1 MAERTSPQPRVARS
15 VERLADALSLAL
27 LGAVAIIAALTF
39 RHYGLGWDDY
49 THAEYGGLL
58 LRLYGSG
65 FTDQRALSFVN
76 LYAYGGGFDMVAA
89 LVAKILPFDLFET
102 RRLVGAAAGIA
113 GLFIVWRIARRLGG
127 PLAGLLAL
135 ALLTTCPLYYGHMFI
150 NPKDAP
156 FAVAMA
162 VLALG
167 LVRAFDAYPT
177 PSIATIALVG
187 IGFGLSF
194 GARVMGALAVIPAA
208 ASLGVILAVEARK
221 DTHDALR
228 RAGRFLLRLLPA
240 LLIAYAVMAV
250 VWPWS
255 VVSPLNPL
263 RALFYFSHFFEKP
276 WQELFDGTILE
287 VTDMPRRYVPTLLF
301 FKVPEVFSVLGLA
314 GALGA
319 LAATANA
326 AVPVERRAAL
336 LFLAVSA
343 LFPIAYAV
351 LTRPAGYN
359 GVRHFVFVLAPFAVL
374 GGLAGAWLIARTMR
388 VSQIGAAAV
397 AVLIVAGLVEPT
409 VAIFSLH
416 PYEYTYFNAL
426 AGGVKGADG
435 RHMLDYWGL
444 ATKEAAQGLRAK
456 LAAADEQPSPGRRW
470 RVAVCGPQRSAQVGL
485 GRDFVTQWQPQDADF
500 ALSLGAFYCA
510 KIDAPVLVEI
520 AREGVVLA
528 RVYDIRGR
536 EIPTLLTQ
544 PPP

>member
-1 MAERTSPQPRVARS
+1 MSPQPRIARS
-15 VERLADALSLAL
+15 VGRLADALSLAL
-27 LGAVAIIAALTF
+27 LGVVAIIAALTF

-76 LYAYGGGFDMVAA
+76 LYAYGGGFDMLAA
-89 LVAKILPFDLFET
+89 LVAKVLPFDLFET
-102 RRLVGAAAGIA
+102 RRLVGAAVGIA

-135 ALLTTCPLYYGHMFI
+135 ALLSTCPLYYGHMFI
-150 NPKDAP
+150 NAKDAP

-162 VLALG
+162 LLALG

-177 PSIATIALVG
+177 PSIATMAIVG

-194 GARVMGALAVIPAA
+194 GTRVMGALAVIPAA
-208 ASLGVILAVEARK
+208 ASLGVILAVETRKGAR
-221 DTHDALR
+221 DAVR
-228 RAGRFLLRLLPA
+228 RAGRCLLRLLPA

-276 WQELFDGTILE
+276 WQELFDGAIIA
-287 VTDMPRRYVPTLLF
+287 VTDMPRSYVPTLFF
-301 FKVPEVFSVLGLA
+301 FKMPEVFFVLGVA

-319 LAATANA
+319 LAATANP
-326 AVPVERRAAL
+326 AVPVGRRAAL

-343 LFPIAYAV
+343 LFPIAYVV

-359 GVRHFVFVLAPFAVL
+359 GIRHFVFVLAPFAVL
-374 GGLAGAWLIARTMR
+374 GGLAGVWLITRAMR
-388 VSQIGAAAV
+388 VSQIAAAIV
-397 AVLIVAGLVEPT
+397 AALIVAGLVEPT
-409 VAIFSLH
+409 VAIARLH

-435 RHMLDYWGL
+435 RYMLDYWGV

-456 LAAADEQPSPGRRW
+456 LAAAGEQPQPGQRW
-470 RVAVCGPQRSAQVGL
+470 RVAVCGPQRSARVGL
-485 GRDFVTQWQPQDADF
+485 GRGFVTQWQPQNADF
-500 ALSLGAFYCA
+500 ALSLGAFYCV
-510 KIDAPVLVEI
+510 KLDAPVLVEI
-520 AREGVVLA
+520 AREGVIYA

-536 EIPTLLTQ
+536 AIPTLLTQ

>member
-1 MAERTSPQPRVARS
+1 MSPQPRIARS
-15 VERLADALSLAL
+15 VGRLADALSLAL
-27 LGAVAIIAALTF
+27 LGVVAIIAALTF

-76 LYAYGGGFDMVAA
+76 LYAYGGGFDMLAA
-89 LVAKILPFDLFET
+89 LVAKVLPFDLFET
-102 RRLVGAAAGIA
+102 RRLVGAAVGIA
-113 GLFIVWRIARRLGG
+113 GLFIVWRIARQLRG

-135 ALLTTCPLYYGHMFI
+135 ALLSTCPLYYGHMFI

-162 VLALG
+162 LLALG

-177 PSIATIALVG
+177 PSIATIAIVG

-194 GARVMGALAVIPAA
+194 GTRVMGALAVIPAA
-208 ASLGVILAVEARK
+208 ASLGVILAIEARK
-221 DTHDALR
+221 DAYDALR

-276 WQELFDGTILE
+276 WQELFGGTIIA
-287 VTDMPRRYVPTLLF
+287 VTDMPRSYVPTLFF
-301 FKVPEVFSVLGLA
+301 FKMPEVFFLLGLA

-326 AVPVERRAAL
+326 AVPVGRRAAL

-343 LFPIAYAV
+343 LFPIAYVV

-359 GVRHFVFVLAPFAVL
+359 GIRHFVFVLAPLAVL
-374 GGLAGAWLIARTMR
+374 GELAGVWLITRAMR
-388 VSQIGAAAV
+388 VSQIATAAV
-397 AVLIVAGLVEPT
+397 AALIVAGLVEPT
-409 VAIFSLH
+409 VAIVRLQ

-435 RHMLDYWGL
+435 RYMLDYWGV
-444 ATKEAAQGLRAK
+444 AMKEAAQGLRAK
-456 LAAADEQPSPGRRW
+456 LAAAGEQPQPGQRW

-485 GRDFVTQWQPQDADF
+485 GRGFVTQWQPQDADF

-510 KIDAPVLVEI
+510 KLDAPVLVEI
-520 AREGVVLA
+520 ARAGVIYA

-536 EIPTLLTQ
+536 AIPTLLTQ